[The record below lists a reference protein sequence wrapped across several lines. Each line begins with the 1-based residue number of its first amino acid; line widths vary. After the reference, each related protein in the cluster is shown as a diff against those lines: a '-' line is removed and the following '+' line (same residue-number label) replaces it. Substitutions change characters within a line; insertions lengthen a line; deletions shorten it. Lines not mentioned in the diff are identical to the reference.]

1 MMQKDGNQKNMDPLK
16 SLLIHFV
23 NKKILI

>member
-16 SLLIHFV
+16 TLHIHFV
-23 NKKILI
+23 NMKILI